1 MSSWINLSAIWKIVV
16 FGLLAG
22 AGLPAL
28 FAIGMVSLAHGGRSS
43 RPATASA
50 AEAAGPGAEA
60 DAWGGGRGI
69 RPNDALIGGSVIG
82 MMIAAVCFLIVLAAI
97 GWGIFEIY
105 QSGHPSK

>member
-28 FAIGMVSLAHGGRSS
+28 FAIGMTSLTRGGRSS
-43 RPATASA
+43 RGATATTG
-50 AEAAGPGAEA
+50 AAGPG
-60 DAWGGGRGI
+60 GG
-69 RPNDALIGGSVIG
+69 DDVLIGGSVIG

-105 QSGHPSK
+105 HSGHPAK